1 MALTS
6 AQLTTL
12 RSHITASAD
21 LNVLPNNDDGHFEVA
36 RLLNLTASP
45 SYTVWRTETPRE
57 NIINAVV
64 WTEYI
69 ASASTAERDAF
80 REMVNQDRVN
90 FSLANIVQGFQDIF
104 SGAGK
109 ATSRQ
114 AVLNAGKRAATRAEK
129 LFATG
134 TGSNG
139 SPGTMAFEGA
149 ITVQDVA
156 AARAN

>member
-6 AQLTTL
+6 AQLATL

-21 LNVLPNNDDGHFEVA
+21 LNVLPNNEDGAFEIA
-36 RLLNLTASP
+36 RLMNLAASP
-45 SYTVWRTETPRE
+45 SYTVWRTDAPRE
-57 NIINAVV
+57 NIANAVV

-69 ASASTAERDAF
+69 ANTSAAERDAF
-80 REMVNQDRVN
+80 REIVNQDKIN
-90 FSLANIVQGFQDIF
+90 FALPNIVQGFQDIF
-104 SGAGK
+104 SGATK

-114 AVLNAGKRAATRAEK
+114 AVLNAGKRAATRGEK
-129 LFATG
+129 LYATG
-134 TGSNG
+134 TGSSG

-149 ITVQDVA
+149 ITVQDVL

>member
-6 AQLTTL
+6 TQLSTL
-12 RSHITASAD
+12 RTAINAD
-21 LNVLPNNDDGHFEVA
+21 PVLAAQPLNEDGHFA
-36 RLLNLTASP
+36 IAAAMNTTASP
-45 SYTVWRTETPRE
+45 TFTVWRTECPRE
-57 NIINAVV
+57 NVINAVV

-69 ASASTAERDAF
+69 SNASAAERDAF

-90 FSLANIVQGFQDIF
+90 FSLTNIVQGFQDIF
-104 SGAGK
+104 SGATK

-114 AVLNAGKRAATRAEK
+114 AVLNAGKRLATRAEK

-134 TGSNG
+134 AGSNG
-139 SPGTMAFEGA
+139 TPGTMTFEGQ
-149 ITVQDVA
+149 ITVADVA